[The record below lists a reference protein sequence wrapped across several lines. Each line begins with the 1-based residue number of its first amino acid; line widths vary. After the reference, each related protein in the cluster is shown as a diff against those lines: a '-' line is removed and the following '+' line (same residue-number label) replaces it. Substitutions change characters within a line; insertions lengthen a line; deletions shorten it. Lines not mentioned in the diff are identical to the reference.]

1 MKAKYYI
8 GILSVLLFT
17 GSTVKA
23 QIADMIDYRN
33 DDARIVVN
41 NYYDD
46 YDYYFSSRINR
57 FHRSYTAF
65 NYYAPVFTDAYWYN
79 YQPYSLGISIYGGG
93 GFGIGYSYNYPVYS
107 YDYGYNNGGYD
118 PYFGNSYYWGYD
130 PFYYNNWYTPVIFNV
145 RIRNRWSNN
154 YYGWNRH
161 NHGYND
167 YRPVYNTYNNYN
179 NYSSKRY
186 SSSGNSSGRRADN
199 ISESSSGNVSRRE
212 VSTGNSPRNAV
223 DKGNSNI
230 PVRRSTEV
238 RSNTNINNGNSS
250 NNNRNQN
257 QNLNNGRNN
266 VRTNTGSDM
275 KSATPSNVQ
284 VNKRVVQPT
293 SVSRRTSVSSGSGS
307 TPSRSVRTP
316 ARSSSSSKSGTSA
329 SKGRSTS
336 TRSESKAAT
345 SKSTSSSEK
354 STRRK

>member
-8 GILSVLLFT
+8 GILSFLLLT

-23 QIADMIDYRN
+23 QIADMRDNRN

-41 NYYDD
+41 NYSDD

-65 NYYAPVFTDAYWYN
+65 NYYAPVFTDTYWYN
-79 YQPYSLGISIYGGG
+79 YQPYSWGISIYGGG
-93 GFGIGYSYNYPVYS
+93 GFGLGYSFNYPVYS
-107 YDYGYNNGGYD
+107 YDYGYNYGGYD

-179 NYSSKRY
+179 YPSTRY
-186 SSSGNSSGRRADN
+186 SSSGNSSGRRPDN
-199 ISESSSGNVSRRE
+199 VSESSSGNVSRRE
-212 VSTGNSPRNAV
+212 VSTGNSSRN
-223 DKGNSNI
+223 
-230 PVRRSTEV
+230 
-238 RSNTNINNGNSS
+238 
-250 NNNRNQN
+250 
-257 QNLNNGRNN
+257 
-266 VRTNTGSDM
+266 
-275 KSATPSNVQ
+275 
-284 VNKRVVQPT
+284 VV
-293 SVSRRTSVSSGSGS
+293 
-307 TPSRSVRTP
+307 

-354 STRRK
+354 STRRR

>member
-8 GILSVLLFT
+8 GILSVLLLT

-23 QIADMIDYRN
+23 QIADMRDYRN

-79 YQPYSLGISIYGGG
+79 YQPYSWGISIYGGG

-130 PFYYNNWYTPVIFNV
+130 PFYYNNWYTPIIFNV

-199 ISESSSGNVSRRE
+199 VSESSSGNVSRRE

-223 DKGNSNI
+223 
-230 PVRRSTEV
+230 V
-238 RSNTNINNGNSS
+238 RSNSTEKSNNGQNIDESR
-250 NNNRNQN
+250 RN
-257 QNLNNGRNN
+257 
-266 VRTNTGSDM
+266 T
-275 KSATPSNVQ
+275 TPT
-284 VNKRVVQPT
+284 R
-293 SVSRRTSVSSGSGS
+293 SVS
-307 TPSRSVRTP
+307 TP

-354 STRRK
+354 STRRR

>member
-8 GILSVLLFT
+8 GILSVLLLT

-23 QIADMIDYRN
+23 QIADMRDYRN
-33 DDARIVVN
+33 DDARIVIN

-65 NYYAPVFTDAYWYN
+65 NYYAPVFTDTYWYN
-79 YQPYSLGISIYGGG
+79 NQPYSWGISIYGGG
-93 GFGIGYSYNYPVYS
+93 GFGLGYSFNYPVYS
-107 YDYGYNNGGYD
+107 YDYGYNYGGYD

-154 YYGWNRH
+154 YYGWNGH

-179 NYSSKRY
+179 YPSTRY
-186 SSSGNSSGRRADN
+186 SSSGNSSGRRPDN
-199 ISESSSGNVSRRE
+199 VSESSSGNVSRRE
-212 VSTGNSPRNAV
+212 VSTGNSSRNSIVRSISTEKSNNRQNMGESRRNA
-223 DKGNSNI
+223 
-230 PVRRSTEV
+230 
-238 RSNTNINNGNSS
+238 
-250 NNNRNQN
+250 
-257 QNLNNGRNN
+257 
-266 VRTNTGSDM
+266 
-275 KSATPSNVQ
+275 
-284 VNKRVVQPT
+284 
-293 SVSRRTSVSSGSGS
+293 
-307 TPSRSVRTP
+307 TPSRSVSTP

-336 TRSESKAAT
+336 PRTESKSAT
-345 SKSTSSSEK
+345 SNSSSSKEK
-354 STRRK
+354 STRRR